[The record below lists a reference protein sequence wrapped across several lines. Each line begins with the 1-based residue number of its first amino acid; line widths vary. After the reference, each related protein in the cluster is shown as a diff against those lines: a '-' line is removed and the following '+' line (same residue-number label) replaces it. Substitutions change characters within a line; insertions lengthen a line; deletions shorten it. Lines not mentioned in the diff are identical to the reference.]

1 MLFFLKQIIRIK
13 AKNLQKSNQYKCE
26 HTIMNI
32 SKSLEKILEEAVVCG
47 ELRLT
52 GRRLRDFP
60 KIAFRFNLGDTV
72 FADLSK
78 NRFTELPDDI
88 CQYPFLEKLIIYHNV
103 IRNIPES
110 VCKLH
115 SLQYLDIRNNQL
127 QSLPKE
133 ICFLPLKVF
142 LVSNNR
148 LNSLPEEIGRL
159 ETMTEL
165 DAAYNQIGILPVR
178 MGDLRNL
185 RSLNLRSNQ
194 LVYLPRDISTL
205 RLTNLDICSNRINT
219 LPVELRQMTSLVYL
233 DVSNN
238 PLTSPPASLCV
249 FGLVHIFKYLDMMAN
264 KDEKLMETSVGP
276 GSSGSMGRRAT
287 TPKHTANP
295 MHAATI
301 PQDGIDRKRLPNSLN
316 LKVDGKSESAA
327 VGMQV
332 IHQQSSLK
340 SNLKENYATRL
351 SGSHENNNSREG
363 SQPGSP
369 DKIKNLGTI
378 QTYKEYKEALK
389 QQRNHEISSVY
400 RRKDSQS
407 SPDGPP
413 STLRNGSH
421 SLPTSPP
428 TTLLLSTSK
437 SNSPTTQIPSKI
449 PNGNH
454 TSHMNGNHTEN
465 GNASNGRDKS
475 DSMYIKPSG
484 PTSGI
489 PTTVTTGKKL
499 SKTVSWNRDLP
510 TNGDKKNFT
519 MRREFDRQKEET
531 ELLQQLRAI
540 IKSRLKINLPEDLAG
555 ALQDGVV
562 LCHLANYVR
571 PRSVAS
577 IHVPS
582 ATTPKLTVTRCRRN
596 VDCFLDACRRIGV
609 DEKLICCAADILE
622 ARGVVQI
629 AITVVELL
637 KFHTP
642 AGSTTSGIKSPTQSL
657 SKSNSLEKSVN

>member
-1 MLFFLKQIIRIK
+1 M
-13 AKNLQKSNQYKCE
+13 
-26 HTIMNI
+26 
-32 SKSLEKILEEAVVCG
+32 
-47 ELRLT
+47 
-52 GRRLRDFP
+52 
-60 KIAFRFNLGDTV
+60 
-72 FADLSK
+72 
-78 NRFTELPDDI
+78 
-88 CQYPFLEKLIIYHNV
+88 
-103 IRNIPES
+103 
-110 VCKLH
+110 
-115 SLQYLDIRNNQL
+115 
-127 QSLPKE
+127 
-133 ICFLPLKVF
+133 
-142 LVSNNR
+142 
-148 LNSLPEEIGRL
+148 PEEIGRL
-159 ETMTEL
+159 ETLTEL

-205 RLTNLDICSNRINT
+205 RLTNLDISSNRINT
-219 LPVELRQMTSLVYL
+219 LPAELRQMSSLVYL

-264 KDEKLMETSVGP
+264 KDDKLMETSIGP
-276 GSSGSMGRRAT
+276 GSSGSMGRR
-287 TPKHTANP
+287 TPKHSANP
-295 MHAATI
+295 IHAATI
-301 PQDGIDRKRLPNSLN
+301 PQDGIDKKRLPNSLN

-332 IHQQSSLK
+332 IHQQSVLK
-340 SNLKENYATRL
+340 SNLRESSYTPRL
-351 SGSHENNNSREG
+351 SGSSENNNSRES

-400 RRKDSQS
+400 RSKDTQS
-407 SPDGPP
+407 SPEEPP
-413 STLRNGSH
+413 TLRNGSH

-454 TSHMNGNHTEN
+454 ATHTNGNHTEN
-465 GNASNGRDKS
+465 GNANSNGRDKS
-475 DSMYIKPSG
+475 ESMYIKPSG

-489 PTTVTTGKKL
+489 PTVTTGKKL

-596 VDCFLDACRRIGV
+596 VDCFFDACRRIGV

-622 ARGVVQI
+622 GRGVVQI

-637 KFHTP
+637 KFHPTGG
-642 AGSTTSGIKSPTQSL
+642 GSTSGIKSPTQSL

>member
-1 MLFFLKQIIRIK
+1 M
-13 AKNLQKSNQYKCE
+13 NES
-26 HTIMNI
+26 MNI

-52 GRRLRDFP
+52 GRRLKDFP
-60 KIAFRFNLGDTV
+60 KMAFRFNLCDTV

-148 LNSLPEEIGRL
+148 LMSLPEEIGRL
-159 ETMTEL
+159 ETLTEL

-194 LVYLPRDISTL
+194 LVYLPRDISAL
-205 RLTNLDICSNRINT
+205 ALTHLDISSNRINT
-219 LPVELRQMTSLVYL
+219 LPVEVRQMTSLVFL

-249 FGLVHIFKYLDMMAN
+249 FGLIHIFKYLDMMAN
-264 KDEKLMETSVGP
+264 KDEKLMETSTGGT
-276 GSSGSMGRRAT
+276 GSIGRRAPT
-287 TPKHTANP
+287 TPKHI
-295 MHAATI
+295 HAATI

-316 LKVDGKSESAA
+316 LKVEGKSESAA

-332 IHQQSSLK
+332 IHHQQK
-340 SNLKENYATRL
+340 SNLKENYIPRL
-351 SGSHENNNSREG
+351 SGSNENNNSRES

-369 DKIKNLGTI
+369 DKVKNNLGTI

-400 RRKDSQS
+400 RNKDSQL
-407 SPDGPP
+407 SPEGAP
-413 STLRNGSH
+413 SIRNGSH

-428 TTLLLSTSK
+428 TTLSLSTSK

-454 TSHMNGNHTEN
+454 TSALLMNGNHTTEN
-465 GNASNGRDKS
+465 GNRDKS

-484 PTSGI
+484 PVSGI
-489 PTTVTTGKKL
+489 PTVTTGSKKQP
-499 SKTVSWNRDLP
+499 KTVSWNRDLP

-571 PRSVAS
+571 ARSVAS

-622 ARGVVQI
+622 GRGVVQI

-637 KFHTP
+637 KFHVP
-642 AGSTTSGIKSPTQSL
+642 GGGSGIKSPTQSL

>member
-1 MLFFLKQIIRIK
+1 
-13 AKNLQKSNQYKCE
+13 
-26 HTIMNI
+26 MNI

-52 GRRLRDFP
+52 GRRLKDFP
-60 KIAFRFNLGDTV
+60 KMAFRFNLGDTV

-110 VCKLH
+110 VCKMH

-159 ETMTEL
+159 ETLTEL

-194 LVYLPRDISTL
+194 LVYLPRDISAL
-205 RLTNLDICSNRINT
+205 RLTNLDISSNRINT
-219 LPVELRQMTSLVYL
+219 LPAELRQMSSLVYL

-264 KDEKLMETSVGP
+264 KDDKLMETSIGP
-276 GSSGSMGRRAT
+276 GSSGSMGRR
-287 TPKHTANP
+287 TPKHSANP

-301 PQDGIDRKRLPNSLN
+301 PQDGIDKKRLPNSLN

-332 IHQQSSLK
+332 IHQQSVLK
-340 SNLKENYATRL
+340 SNLRESSYTTRL
-351 SGSHENNNSREG
+351 SGSSENNNSRES

-400 RRKDSQS
+400 RSKDTQS
-407 SPDGPP
+407 SPEEPP
-413 STLRNGSH
+413 TLRNGSH

-454 TSHMNGNHTEN
+454 ATHTNGNHTEN
-465 GNASNGRDKS
+465 GNANSNGRDKS
-475 DSMYIKPSG
+475 ESMYIKPSG

-489 PTTVTTGKKL
+489 PTVTTGKKL

-622 ARGVVQI
+622 GRGVVQI

-637 KFHTP
+637 KFHPTGGG
-642 AGSTTSGIKSPTQSL
+642 ATSGLKSPTQSL